1 MGRGSVNGK
10 GQGLHG
16 DLTTTGAVCIS
27 SLSSATQ
34 GGGRGVL
41 RLGDKTTPCPQ
52 CGKPGVIVDS
62 LPAMK
67 WMGVATV
74 LDGAQIHCGCPPGRN
89 RLIAPVGQS
98 SATGAAAQHPA
109 AASKAMHAPAQA
121 PDFGITTSLHLAKSF
136 ARSFAISD
144 SNPGQPLANRT
155 YIALVDGI
163 RKAGLTDAN
172 GIAIVEAP
180 TANSEIELH
189 VVFVA
194 PARELIEFSEGT
206 V

>member
-74 LDGAQIHCGCPPGRN
+74 LDGAQIHCGCPR
-89 RLIAPVGQS
+89 AV
-98 SATGAAAQHPA
+98 
-109 AASKAMHAPAQA
+109 
-121 PDFGITTSLHLAKSF
+121 
-136 ARSFAISD
+136 
-144 SNPGQPLANRT
+144 
-155 YIALVDGI
+155 
-163 RKAGLTDAN
+163 
-172 GIAIVEAP
+172 
-180 TANSEIELH
+180 TA
-189 VVFVA
+189 
-194 PARELIEFSEGT
+194 
-206 V
+206 